1 MRYYTETGQYI
12 RNPEAYANTGAP
24 MFESRESNININ
36 EPTSIYIAHLEKGKK
51 YVGKTI
57 DFERRSDQHFNGKGS
72 KVTQKFKPYKIEEVE
87 IVPGFFSDE
96 VEQEITE
103 ELIEEYG
110 YENVRGGMYT
120 NSKTLKK
127 EYICYNCGKVG
138 HFSRNCDEHPF
149 PP

>member
-1 MRYYTETGQYI
+1 MPYYTESGQYI

-57 DFERRSDQHFNGKGS
+57 DFERRSEQHFNGEGS

-96 VEQEITE
+96 VEQELTE

-110 YENVRGGMYT
+110 YENIRGGMYT
-120 NSKTLKK
+120 NSKTLKN
-127 EYICYNCGKVG
+127 EYTCYICGKHG
-138 HFSRNCDEHPF
+138 HFARDCYNKP
-149 PP
+149 

>member
-12 RNPEAYANTGAP
+12 RKPEAYAETGAP
-24 MFESRESNININ
+24 MFESRESVININ
-36 EPTSIYIAHLEKGKK
+36 ESTSIYIAHLEKGKK

-57 DFERRSDQHFNGKGS
+57 DFERRSEQHFNGEGS

-96 VEQEITE
+96 VEQELTE

-110 YENVRGGMYT
+110 YENVRGGMFT
-120 NSKTLKK
+120 NSKTLKN
-127 EYICYNCGKVG
+127 EYTCYNCGKPG
-138 HFSRNCDEHPF
+138 HFAIECYDYF
-149 PP
+149 F